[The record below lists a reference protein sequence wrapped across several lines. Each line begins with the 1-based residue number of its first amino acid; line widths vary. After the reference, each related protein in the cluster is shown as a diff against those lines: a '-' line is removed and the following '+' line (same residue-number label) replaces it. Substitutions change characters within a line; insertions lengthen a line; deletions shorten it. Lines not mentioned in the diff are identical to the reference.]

1 MMIMM
6 MMIEGAIAVV
16 RLCMY
21 FFLLLHILPY
31 NEYYKDN
38 ITSWICQRKEKENIG
53 VFFFGWSK
61 VLLLMLC
68 SCRVA
73 RQALRQTAHD
83 RTEPNQKQRK
93 EELL

>member
-1 MMIMM
+1 MNTI
-6 MMIEGAIAVV
+6 
-16 RLCMY
+16 RTT
-21 FFLLLHILPY
+21 LHLGY
-31 NEYYKDN
+31 VNVKKRKTLEY
-38 ITSWICQRKEKENIG
+38 
-53 VFFFGWSK
+53 FFFGWSK